1 MRVILLTV
9 FLSLVLAA
17 IFVVLFLGERRQR
30 GVRGTEQ
37 DALMPLTDEDPPEVV
52 SRRKQNSR

>member
-1 MRVILLTV
+1 MLTV
-9 FLSLVLAA
+9 FISLVLAA

-52 SRRKQNSR
+52 RRRNPDNC